1 MPLQYTKCSLRDMID
16 IKQILP
22 WSSNYNI
29 FLIFVTMALKLAKV
43 GQNFSSFNT
52 CPSLPSV
59 KRDDKKKIH
68 CLNAIDAKAR
78 FTFLK
83 IANSVTKPH

>member
-1 MPLQYTKCSLRDMID
+1 MKD

-22 WSSNYNI
+22 WSTNYNI
-29 FLIFVTMALKLAKV
+29 SFIFVTMALKLAKV

-59 KRDDKKKIH
+59 KTDDKKKIQ

-78 FTFLK
+78 FSFLK
-83 IANSVTKPH
+83 IAIGVTKPH

>member
-1 MPLQYTKCSLRDMID
+1 MPLQYTKCSLRDMKD

-22 WSSNYNI
+22 WSTNNNI
-29 FLIFVTMALKLAKV
+29 FFDFCNHGIKTCKGWPKFFKFQYMSFLA
-43 GQNFSSFNT
+43 
-52 CPSLPSV
+52 SV

-83 IANSVTKPH
+83 IANSVTKPY

>member
-1 MPLQYTKCSLRDMID
+1 MKD

-22 WSSNYNI
+22 WSTNYNI

-52 CPSLPSV
+52 CPSFPCIREKRQQEKDSLP
-59 KRDDKKKIH
+59 K
-68 CLNAIDAKAR
+68 CN
-78 FTFLK
+78 
-83 IANSVTKPH
+83 